1 MINFLVKRLW
11 YGALVLFGVVF
22 IVFFLFNML
31 PINPARLTMGQRAD
45 VSSVEAVEKELG
57 LNLPWHAKLKRYV
70 GDLSPVWVH
79 ENSEKAIEKYRY
91 TEIMAIGQES
101 VLALKFPYLG
111 RSFQTR
117 RRVTEI
123 LAEKI
128 PPTFILALSAILL
141 ATIVGVLLGIIS
153 AINQN
158 NFIDN
163 SAVFMS
169 VVGISQ
175 PSYVSSIILLFI
187 FTWWLYDYTGLN
199 TGALFDLNDLGD
211 PVTRWENLIL
221 PTIALGIRPIAIITM
236 LTRSSMI
243 EVLSQDYIRTA
254 KAKGLSYYKILFGHA
269 LRNAL
274 NPVITSISG
283 WFAALLAGAFFVE
296 LILDFKGLGYETVKA
311 LINFDI
317 PVVMGAVLFIASV
330 FVVINILVDLL
341 YGFLDP
347 RVSLKAG

>member
-1 MINFLVKRLW
+1 MINFILKRFW
-11 YGALVLFGVVF
+11 YGMLVLIGVVF

-45 VSSVEAVEKELG
+45 ISTVEAVEKELG
-57 LNLPWHAKLKRYV
+57 LNLTWHAKLKRYV
-70 GDLSPVWVH
+70 GDLSPIWIH
-79 ENSEKAIEKYRY
+79 ENSPEAEEKYRY
-91 TEIMAIGQES
+91 SVITELGSES
-101 VLALKFPYLG
+101 VLVAKLPYLG

-128 PPTFILALSAILL
+128 PPTFILALAAIIL

-163 SAVFMS
+163 TSVIMS
-169 VVGISQ
+169 VIGISQ
-175 PSYVSSIILLFI
+175 PSYVSSIVLLFV

-199 TGALFDLNDLGD
+199 TGALFDLDELGD
-211 PVTRWENLIL
+211 PITRWENLIL

-254 KAKGLSYYKILFGHA
+254 KAKGLGYWKVLFKHA
-269 LRNAL
+269 LRNAM

-330 FVVINILVDLL
+330 FVVINILVDLM

-347 RVSLKAG
+347 RVSLKA